1 MKNISEKE
9 KNLLKKLQ
17 NHNDMV
23 LRYSEDNYEINLSYY
38 LEDKC
43 YREKEKGWFKFDLE
57 LLFDLAKGKIEGV
70 ELK

>member
-1 MKNISEKE
+1 MKNISEQE

-23 LRYSEDNYEINLSYY
+23 LRYSEDDHEINLSYY

-43 YREKEKGWFKFDLE
+43 YR
-57 LLFDLAKGKIEGV
+57 AKAKAG
-70 ELK
+70 LN